1 MNGAGISGPPRS
13 GCHFSSF
20 PPQVSRVHSSR
31 SLSDSRSKQS
41 KFVGGDHNLSPPS
54 LSLSGHPTVASP
66 RDKHSAVSLSY
77 LGPFTLTLH
86 GKRRW
91 RRQVATLL
99 STHATLRNTD
109 VAPISPLSLSHVRRD
124 HHHHRRR
131 RVGLTRPTLNPRLN
145 TKRPLARSSLSRLW
159 GRPAWLFQSLPLV
172 GTGKG
177 RADGAHP
184 ISRPAPL
191 AVSQHKM

>member
-1 MNGAGISGPPRS
+1 MSLLFLPSASFAG
-13 GCHFSSF
+13 SF
-20 PPQVSRVHSSR
+20 
-31 SLSDSRSKQS
+31 L
-41 KFVGGDHNLSPPS
+41 S
-54 LSLSGHPTVASP
+54 LSLSPTLDRSSRSSSGETTISP
-66 RDKHSAVSLSY
+66 LPLFLSLVTQLLRHHGTNIPQSLSR
-77 LGPFTLTLH
+77 LSRSVHVDTE
-86 GKRRW
+86 RW

-99 STHATLRNTD
+99 STHAALRNTD

-124 HHHHRRR
+124 HRHRRR